1 MMRPPQ
7 ASMGFQSKNYE
18 EAKQNLDKIGTE
30 KLLKDEVEEE
40 KTRKRK

>member
-7 ASMGFQSKNYE
+7 ASLGFQSKNYE
-18 EAKQNLDKIGTE
+18 EAKQSPDKIGSD

-40 KTRKRK
+40 QTRKRK